1 MFHFKLDEQKKKKEL
16 FSISINK
23 GSEQNLPLEVL
34 IQEVSE
40 FLSCAFISLE
50 FEETSLKAV
59 SS

>member
-1 MFHFKLDEQKKKKEL
+1 MSKKTKL

-34 IQEVSE
+34 IQEVLE